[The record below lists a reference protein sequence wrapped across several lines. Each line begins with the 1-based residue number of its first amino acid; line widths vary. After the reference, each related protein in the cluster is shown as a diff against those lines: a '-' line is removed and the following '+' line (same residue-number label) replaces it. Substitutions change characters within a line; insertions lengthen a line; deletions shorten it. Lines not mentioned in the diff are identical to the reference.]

1 MVKVWRKREGER
13 QRGWYCYY
21 KLQNVTHVTST
32 RKCTASDPTQEL
44 TESCCSFCSLVLQ
57 SLMVQSKED
66 VRNRWERSALEREE
80 KKRGGRERGRRGK
93 RRERERE
100 GGRGRETEGGKLE
113 STHQMIPITAPG
125 CAHLAPY
132 SLVCADV

>member
-1 MVKVWRKREGER
+1 MKVWRKREGER

-32 RKCTASDPTQEL
+32 RKCTTQEL

-80 KKRGGRERGRRGK
+80 KKREEKKREGTGGRVRGRRKGRGRKGGREELERRQTK
-93 RRERERE
+93 E
-100 GGRGRETEGGKLE
+100 
-113 STHQMIPITAPG
+113 
-125 CAHLAPY
+125 
-132 SLVCADV
+132 